1 MPTPRRMSF
10 FDVGGLLDDP
20 HSAAYP
26 HHPPTELV
34 SPIKI
39 PHLNNEPPSP
49 ASLIQ
54 RRRGSH
60 VLLED
65 IGGLLSAP
73 ATQGT
78 QPQQQP
84 EKALQP
90 APTTRNFSRPHSRNE
105 ISPLPPIDAT
115 TSPDSSLSP
124 QESRSRHSPGIFLQD
139 ASGTS
144 V

>member
-39 PHLNNEPPSP
+39 PHMNNEPPSP
-49 ASLIQ
+49 TPLVQ
-54 RRRGSH
+54 RQRGSH

-65 IGGLLSAP
+65 IGGLLSSP
-73 ATQGT
+73 AARRT

-84 EKALQP
+84 EMALRP
-90 APTTRNFSRPHSRNE
+90 APTTRNFSRPHSGND
-105 ISPLPPIDAT
+105 ISPLAPINGTA
-115 TSPDSSLSP
+115 SPDSSPSP
-124 QESRSRHSPGIFLQD
+124 QEIRSRHSPEMFLKG
-139 ASGTS
+139 ASSLSG
-144 V
+144 

>member
-20 HSAAYP
+20 LSAAYP

-39 PHLNNEPPSP
+39 PHMTNEPPSP
-49 ASLIQ
+49 TPLMQ

-65 IGGLLSAP
+65 IGGLLSVP
-73 ATQGT
+73 AAQRT

-84 EKALQP
+84 EMALRA

-105 ISPLPPIDAT
+105 VTPLPPIDAT
-115 TSPDSSLSP
+115 ASPDSGPSP
-124 QESRSRHSPGIFLQD
+124 QESSS
-139 ASGTS
+139 
-144 V
+144 